1 MSIKKPTRAEGIER
15 IRTLYAVLAG
25 IPNDKVELGDFIDPG
40 WTYGCAPPTAMSVKT
55 NCGSTA
61 CALGWAAL
69 WPPFQKLGL
78 HTTHN
83 ADVRFGEASYL
94 NAAEDF
100 FAISF
105 VESRVLFNDRWANG
119 SELRALRK
127 VLYKG
132 LPRISSEAFDKIS
145 DKRIALHRLR
155 RWLELTDA
163 ITPERSAELAE
174 IEKGY

>member
-25 IPNDKVELGDFIDPG
+25 IPGKHMRLSTWINVEHPDAGM
-40 WTYGCAPPTAMSVKT
+40 PTARKLVH

-61 CALGWAAL
+61 CALGWATLYPEFQEQGLYTANGVGWTPAFDGAL
-69 WPPFQKLGL
+69 CFAAAQGFFCLSS
-78 HTTHN
+78 
-83 ADVRFGEASYL
+83 AEAC
-94 NAAEDF
+94 
-100 FAISF
+100 
-105 VESRVLFNDRWANG
+105 VLFGTRYADG
-119 SELRALRK
+119 SGSPMK
-127 VLYKG
+127 VACYEG
-132 LPRISSEAFDKIS
+132 LPDMYSKESLALS

>member
-25 IPNDKVELGDFIDPG
+25 IPKEYTDLHTWAAVPLQEL
-40 WTYGCAPPTAMSVKT
+40 APTANTIVH

-69 WPPFQKLGL
+69 YPEFQEQGLYPENDVGRTPAFGAALG
-78 HTTHN
+78 
-83 ADVRFGEASYL
+83 F
-94 NAAEDF
+94 NAAQGF
-100 FAISF
+100 FCLSSA
-105 VESRVLFNDRWANG
+105 EACVLFGTRYAAYTDSPMKAACY
-119 SELRALRK
+119 E
-127 VLYKG
+127 G
-132 LPRISSEAFDKIS
+132 LPDMGSKEFDALS

-174 IEKGY
+174 IEKEY